1 MGSLHSSTTE
11 DEGVAEHVPDCYA
24 LVNTIATSLTTQ
36 EDLAHQVEV
45 LLAKVCPKSSE
56 PEKCQELLP
65 AFWTEIA
72 ESLWPNYYN
81 PEAVWM
87 CGGEGV
93 CGGPDARP
101 LTCDG
106 CKAGIRLSI
115 AQLLSQEFINGIIE
129 EISGDEGCGQE
140 KEPEKC
146 RAVVAELIPLAL
158 PAIASSYDQNKDA
171 PQICNKA
178 VKGICQP

>member
-1 MGSLHSSTTE
+1 MGVSTITTLKMKVLLSMCLISLSCSQPPTQSTPTC
-11 DEGVAEHVPDCYA
+11 PDCYA
-24 LVNTIATSLTTQ
+24 LVSTLAASLTTQ
-36 EDLAHQVEV
+36 EALSKQVEV

-56 PEKCQELLP
+56 PEKCQEQLP
-65 AFWTEIA
+65 ALWTEIG
-72 ESLWPNYYN
+72 ESLWPNYYK

-93 CGGPDARP
+93 CGGPDARH

-115 AQLLSQEFINGIIE
+115 AQLLSDEFINGIIE

-140 KEPEKC
+140 KEAEKC
-146 RAVVAELIPLAL
+146 RDLQHSCQEYL
-158 PAIASSYDQNKDA
+158 PALREGERN
-171 PQICNKA
+171 
-178 VKGICQP
+178 